1 MLNGYTKDNE
11 VNEKY
16 ENNVPY
22 KSLKKTKKKNDWT
35 IASTFKGIQSK
46 RIFKIFWQM
55 PSSVSILLVNGSF

>member
-1 MLNGYTKDNE
+1 MLNGYTKGNE

-16 ENNVPY
+16 EKNVPH
-22 KSLKKTKKKNDWT
+22 KTLKKQKKSDWT

-46 RIFKIFWQM
+46 HIFKIFWQM